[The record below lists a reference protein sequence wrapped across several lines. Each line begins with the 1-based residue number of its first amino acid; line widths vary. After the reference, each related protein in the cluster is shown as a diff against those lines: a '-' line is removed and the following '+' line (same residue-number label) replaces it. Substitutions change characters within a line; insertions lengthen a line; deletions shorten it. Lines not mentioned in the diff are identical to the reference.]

1 VIVPPRDVDPRSWL
15 PLTPLAFQALL
26 ALADTERHGYAII
39 REIEAH
45 TSGHVRLR
53 TGTLYTL
60 LQRLLDERLIEESE
74 ARPTAG
80 DDTRRRYYALTSLG
94 RSVLT
99 AEAHRLEGLVGAA
112 RRKGVLGRSRG

>member
-1 VIVPPRDVDPRSWL
+1 MREPTYFV
-15 PLTPLAFQALL
+15 LASLL
-26 ALADTERHGYAII
+26 DGPRHGYAII

>member
-1 VIVPPRDVDPRSWL
+1 MPHRDVDPRSWL

-26 ALADTERHGYAII
+26 ALADMERHGYAIM
-39 REIEAH
+39 REIESH
-45 TSGHVRLR
+45 TAGRVRLR

-60 LQRLLDERLIEESE
+60 LQRLLDERLIEESD
-74 ARPTAG
+74 ARPAAG

-94 RSVLT
+94 RRVLT

-112 RRKGVLGRSRG
+112 RRKRVLGRASRA